1 MIRIKAGE
9 EWKTAF
15 RTRYGLF
22 EYQVMPFGLTN
33 APASMQRLM
42 NDALHEYLD
51 VFVIIYLDDI
61 LIYSTSKGEHRKHV
75 KLVMEKLKKYSLLLK
90 PEKCEF
96 HKEQVEFLGYII
108 GTHGIKMDQVK
119 VKAVLEWPTPTTV
132 KEVQAFIGFA
142 NFYRRFIAGYSKVA
156 QPLTELT
163 RKDLTFEWTSMAEIA
178 F

>member
-51 VFVIIYLDDI
+51 VFVIVYLDDI
-61 LIYSTSKGEHRKHV
+61 LIYSTSKGEHGKHV
-75 KLVMEKLKKYSLLLK
+75 KLVMEKLEKYTLLLK
-90 PEKCEF
+90 LEKCEF

-108 GTHGIKMDQVK
+108 GTHGIKMD
-119 VKAVLEWPTPTTV
+119 
-132 KEVQAFIGFA
+132 
-142 NFYRRFIAGYSKVA
+142 
-156 QPLTELT
+156 
-163 RKDLTFEWTSMAEIA
+163 
-178 F
+178 